1 MTKLHVGGF
10 VARTKSV
17 QTCAVN
23 FIAGIFGGRHDA
35 MFGFD
40 RSIVL
45 AKIFKTC
52 ADSCSVDSSGDQHE
66 IVNDIDEFLPMMSIL
81 MMTLLTRFSIIS
93 PLSIAKL
100 VEVTSS
106 GTKSTSQLP
115 LESFSLRLTLIR
127 LLSFEED
134 DEGGQ

>member
-52 ADSCSVDSSGDQHE
+52 ADSCSVDSSGDHRD
-66 IVNDIDEFLPMMSIL
+66 IANDIDAFLLAVKSFNTCAVNPYDDSSDKI
-81 MMTLLTRFSIIS
+81 FNYIAIINC
-93 PLSIAKL
+93 
-100 VEVTSS
+100 
-106 GTKSTSQLP
+106 
-115 LESFSLRLTLIR
+115 
-127 LLSFEED
+127 
-134 DEGGQ
+134 